1 MARDEHPQGCCR
13 EHEEDA
19 KERALDTGEGEA
31 DAEDGDDSHA
41 NVLAAEH
48 LDGSH
53 PTRVHIFIA
62 QLGAQKDAGYGAVDQ
77 GW

>member
-41 NVLAAEH
+41 NVQQPSILTG
-48 LDGSH
+48 L
-53 PTRVHIFIA
+53 IL
-62 QLGAQKDAGYGAVDQ
+62 LGCIPL
-77 GW
+77 